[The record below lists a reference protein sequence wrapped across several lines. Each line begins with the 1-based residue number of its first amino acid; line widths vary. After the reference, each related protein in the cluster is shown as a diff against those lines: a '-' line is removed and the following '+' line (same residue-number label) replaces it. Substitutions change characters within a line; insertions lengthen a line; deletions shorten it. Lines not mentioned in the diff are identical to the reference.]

1 MKQAIFT
8 FIGLLVVTVI
18 IGMLM
23 VWPLVWLWNFVMPD
37 IFGLPEITYWQM
49 FALYFLIEC
58 LFKLRLTVNNK
69 N

>member
-1 MKQAIFT
+1 MRQAIFT

-49 FALYFLIEC
+49 FALYFLIQC
-58 LFKLRLTVNNK
+58 LFKLSVTVNSNK
-69 N
+69 

>member
-58 LFKLRLTVNNK
+58 LFKLRLTVNN
-69 N
+69 NN

>member
-49 FALYFLIEC
+49 FALYFLIQC
-58 LFKLRLTVNNK
+58 LFKLSVTVNNK
-69 N
+69 